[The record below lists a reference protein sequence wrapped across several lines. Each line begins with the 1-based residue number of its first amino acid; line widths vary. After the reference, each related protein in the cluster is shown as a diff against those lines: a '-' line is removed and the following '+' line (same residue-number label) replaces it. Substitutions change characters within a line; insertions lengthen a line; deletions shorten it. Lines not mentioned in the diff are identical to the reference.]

1 MSDYGNLRNYSHP
14 AYNTPPTANTGYS
27 PYRYPGY
34 NSPTSY
40 GAYNPYKPPTFGPPP
55 TMPEPIGPKVLES
68 LKRLGRISAWL
79 VPAVVVAGTAI
90 ANEPGM
96 AQAATNW
103 KNGIAGRLD
112 DGVKQLLPQLV
123 ATSRSG
129 WIALDQQEFERVVW
143 IFHREIGALR
153 GVLGDVGGMVD
164 EVAAG
169 YRSYWVKLAT
179 LGVTTLTLLLFAKRL
194 QAFPHTRL
202 YGGLLEK
209 FVASGTNGAVAV
221 LTLTLVSGLRGAGDI
236 MSTVIK
242 KEHQFGYIK
251 PSGAAE
257 VNFEQ
262 ATINAKEFPSFQAP
276 DKPGDLPKGYEKFD
290 WVEPEQTTS
299 Q

>member
-1 MSDYGNLRNYSHP
+1 MSEYGNLRNYGHP
-14 AYNTPPTANTGYS
+14 AYN
-27 PYRYPGY
+27 PYPAY
-34 NSPTSY
+34 NSPELP
-40 GAYNPYKPPTFGPPP
+40 GYNPYKPPTFGPPP
-55 TMPEPIGPKVLES
+55 TMPAPAPPPEPIGPKVLES
-68 LKRLGRISAWL
+68 LKRLGRVSAWL
-79 VPAVVVAGTAI
+79 VPAVVIAGTAI

-103 KNGIAGRLD
+103 KNGIANRLD
-112 DGVKQLLPQLV
+112 DGVKQLLPQLI

-143 IFHREIGALR
+143 VFHREIGALR

-179 LGVTTLTLLLFAKRL
+179 LGVTTLTLMLFAKQL
-194 QAFPHTRL
+194 QAFPHTKL

-209 FVASGTNGAVAV
+209 FIASGTNGTVAV

-236 MSTVIK
+236 MSTVTK
-242 KEHQFGYIK
+242 KDHQFGYIA
-251 PSGAAE
+251 PSGDAA

-262 ATINAKEFPSFQAP
+262 ATINAKGFPSFQAP
-276 DKPGDLPKGYEKFD
+276 DKPGDLPQDYEKFD
-290 WVEPEQTTS
+290 WVEPDQHTT
-299 Q
+299 

>member
-1 MSDYGNLRNYSHP
+1 MSYPHP
-14 AYNTPPTANTGYS
+14 AYNPPSA
-27 PYRYPGY
+27 PY
-34 NSPTSY
+34 N
-40 GAYNPYKPPTFGPPP
+40 AYNPYNYNPYSYTPPNTYGPPLTPYNPPPPP
-55 TMPEPIGPKVLES
+55 TVPEPIGPKVLES
-68 LKRLGRISAWL
+68 LKRLGRISAW
-79 VPAVVVAGTAI
+79 VIPAVVVAGTAI

-179 LGVTTLTLLLFAKRL
+179 LGVTTLTLLMFAKRL
-194 QAFPHTRL
+194 QAFPHTKL

-209 FVASGTNGAVAV
+209 FVASGTNGAVAI

-236 MSTVIK
+236 MSSVIK

-251 PSGAAE
+251 PSGAAA

-262 ATINAKEFPSFQAP
+262 ATINAKGFPSFQAP

-290 WVEPEQTTS
+290 WVEPNQEST
-299 Q
+299 